1 MSPSLAVDSP
11 SRAATRAFPSWAAS
25 LREFIES
32 RGVTAYVVGGGVRDA
47 LLGRKIEDIDV
58 AAETSIP
65 DILELGRELARHFG
79 GTYVGL
85 APERGIVRVV
95 LPEGGFVD
103 LSAAPNG
110 IMDDLA
116 RRDFTI
122 NAMAAP
128 LADVETGIRR
138 ARVID
143 PHDGIADIDDGVIRC
158 VAPSCFDDDP
168 IRLLRAPRLASQL
181 GFAMSAQTCRSITQE
196 ARLLARS
203 SRERVRD
210 EMLKLMAAPN
220 VVSAIRTLDDVGL
233 LTIVFP
239 ELEEARG
246 VTQPKEHYW
255 DVFDHCVETVGQIER
270 ILARGWS
277 ADDWAARLVPAPSDT
292 DSHFGERISDG
303 HSRATLLKLGGLLHD
318 IAKPSTKTTE
328 KDGRVRFFEHH
339 KVGAE
344 IVDDILTRMRFGT
357 RGRNFIV
364 GLVRYHLRPKQM
376 AAPGAKPTMRA
387 VSRFRK
393 DLGDAA
399 VSVLYLNMADYLAA
413 RGPLLDRAEWREHC
427 ELIAH
432 ILNADSYRPHTP
444 RLVTGTDIM
453 NAFPISPGPLV
464 GELLRAV
471 DESHSAGEVAT
482 RSEAMQLVG
491 RMLETKQYDE

>member
-1 MSPSLAVDSP
+1 MSVGLAVDSS
-11 SRAATRAFPSWAAS
+11 SRVASRAFPSWAPS
-25 LREFIES
+25 LRERIES
-32 RGVTAYVVGGGVRDA
+32 RGATAYVVGGGVRDA

-58 AAETSIP
+58 AVETSIQC
-65 DILELGRELARHFG
+65 IHELGRELARRFG
-79 GTYVGL
+79 GACVRL

-128 LADVETGIRR
+128 LADIETGIRR
-138 ARVID
+138 ERVID
-143 PHDGIADIDDGVIRC
+143 PHGGIADLDDGVIRC
-158 VAPSCFDDDP
+158 VSPSCFDDDP

-181 GFAMSAQTCRSITQE
+181 GFAMSDQTRRSITLD
-196 ARLLARS
+196 ASALARS
-203 SRERVRD
+203 SSERVRD
-210 EMLKLMAAPN
+210 ETLKLMAAPN
-220 VVSAIRTLDDVGL
+220 AVSAIRTLDDVGL
-233 LTIVFP
+233 LTTVFP

-270 ILARGWS
+270 ILDRGRT
-277 ADDWAARLVPAPSDT
+277 ADDWAARLVPAPSDI

-318 IAKPSTKTTE
+318 IAKPSTRTTE
-328 KDGRVRFFEHH
+328 KNGRVRFFGHH

-344 IVDDILTRMRFGT
+344 VVDAILTRMRFGT
-357 RGRNFIV
+357 RGRKFVV

-387 VSRFRK
+387 VSRFRR

-427 ELIAH
+427 ESIAH
-432 ILNADSYRPHTP
+432 ILDADSDRPHTP
-444 RLVTGTDIM
+444 RLITGTDIM
-453 NAFPISPGPLV
+453 DAFPISPGPLV
-464 GELLRAV
+464 GDLLRAV

-482 RSEAMQLVG
+482 RSDAMRLVG
-491 RMLETKQYDE
+491 RMLEAKQYGE